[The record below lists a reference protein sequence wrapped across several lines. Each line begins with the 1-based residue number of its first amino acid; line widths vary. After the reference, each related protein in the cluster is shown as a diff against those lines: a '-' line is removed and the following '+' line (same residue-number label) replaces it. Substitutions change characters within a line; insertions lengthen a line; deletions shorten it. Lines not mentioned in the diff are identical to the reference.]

1 MATADP
7 AGTGSPASTG
17 APAVPTAPVMEGPPD
32 VLISDHAAHLARVFV
47 GVTATLLALCV
58 VTFGTRMYQRIRP
71 VWKVGLDDYFI
82 IAGFILTVADWA
94 LLLPTMVVAPGSIT
108 WERSISSGRSS
119 WLAIGIW
126 GMAMTC
132 IKLSIAFTLLRIQ
145 GKERGWRIFLFSLM
159 TIQSIYGIGN
169 LLFNTVIC
177 CRPLDAAWNPFKYL
191 PENKCVSYEVQ
202 RTVSNVGSA
211 VNIATDVLLSLA
223 PATFLRKLN
232 RPLRERI
239 FVCVLMGM
247 GLFASVS
254 SIVKTVIVQDY
265 GNDMM
270 NIDFWALS
278 VNICTWTALEMLLG
292 VLAACVPAMKGILQA
307 CLGSMGVHLTENG
320 SRHRSTYY
328 ARNGNTT
335 GRVGGTGHDIGSSY
349 VLRSQAKAAGD
360 EFAKYSSKKG
370 KGGEFDDETCI
381 DLPDMSRNCSTKSL
395 GLRSSDNSNGD
406 SREPSVERLPR
417 HAL

>member
-1 MATADP
+1 M
-7 AGTGSPASTG
+7 
-17 APAVPTAPVMEGPPD
+17 
-32 VLISDHAAHLARVFV
+32 
-47 GVTATLLALCV
+47 
-58 VTFGTRMYQRIRP
+58 
-71 VWKVGLDDYFI
+71 
-82 IAGFILTVADWA
+82 VADWA
-94 LLLPTMVVAPGSIT
+94 LLMPTMIVKPGP
-108 WERSISSGRSS
+108 ISWDTSLNAGKHS

-132 IKLSIAFTLLRIQ
+132 IKLSIALTLLRIQ
-145 GKERGWRIFLFSLM
+145 GKERGWRIFLFTLM
-159 TIQSIYGIGN
+159 ALQTIYGIGN

-177 CRPLDAAWNPFKYL
+177 CRPLDAAWNSFKYL
-191 PENKCVSYEVQ
+191 PETKCVSYEVQ
-202 RTVSNVGSA
+202 RGVSNVGSA
-211 VNIATDVLLSLA
+211 INITTDVLLSLA

-254 SIVKTVIVQDY
+254 SIVKTVIVKEY
-265 GNDMM
+265 GADMI
-270 NIDFWALS
+270 NIDFWSLS

-307 CLGSMGVHLTENG
+307 CLGAMGVHLTENG
-320 SRHRSTYY
+320 SKQRSAYY
-328 ARNGNTT
+328 ARGNKSGAGT
-335 GRVGGTGHDIGSSY
+335 GVIGGTGKDIGSSY
-349 VLRSQAKAAGD
+349 VLRSQTKVGGD
-360 EFAKYSSKKG
+360 EFDKYASGRRGGK

-395 GLRSSDNSNGD
+395 GLRSSDNSHGD
-406 SREPSVERLPR
+406 SREHSVEQLPR